1 MKRPKLVFLS
11 SIASPHQVRYCEE
24 LQKYFDATFLFYDRI
39 GNRPEWWKIE
49 LPESCIVL
57 KHVWFKSISKY
68 LTLSFWKYLNR
79 IKPDILM
86 LGGFSIPSNYLAFIW
101 AKVHRV
107 KTIVYTER
115 SRNKK
120 GKLRKKDIIWS
131 FLHLLYCNVDHVLV
145 TAEDSIQQFNDFGFN
160 KVSYCPYATDL
171 TDYFKHPIREKKS
184 GYTYLFPNRL
194 VPLYNPLMA
203 IDIFYEIYKLYP
215 TSILKLNAQGE
226 LFEKCVERINELF
239 IKDSVVFLNQINKW
253 DEMHLV
259 YKESDILIFPALF
272 SNGNFTIIEA
282 MASGMGLVISNKILG
297 LGSEVRNSYNGF
309 NCEPEIDIFVEN
321 IQQYIN
327 KPELFNE
334 HSLINRN
341 IAYKYSAEGVA
352 EFFNEIIN
360 NYESK
365 N

>member
-24 LQKYFDATFLFYDRI
+24 LQKYFDTTFLFYDRI
-39 GNRPEWWKIE
+39 GNRPKWWEIE
-49 LPESCIVL
+49 LPDSCIVL
-57 KHVWFKSISKY
+57 KNVLLKSRSKY
-68 LTLSFWKYLNR
+68 LTLSFWSHLNR

-101 AKVHRV
+101 AKIHKV

-115 SRNKK
+115 SRDKK
-120 GKLRKKDIIWS
+120 GNLRRKDIIWS
-131 FLHLLYCNVDHVLV
+131 ILYFLYRKVDNVLV
-145 TAEDSIQQFNDFGFN
+145 TAEDSIQQFNEFGFK

-171 TDYFKHPIREKKS
+171 ADYFKHPIREQKS

-194 VPLYNPLMA
+194 VPLYNPLLA
-203 IDIFYEIYKLYP
+203 IDIFFNIYKLHP

-226 LFEKCVERINELF
+226 LFEKCVERINELS
-239 IKDSVVFLNQINKW
+239 ISDNVVFLDQIDKW
-253 DEMHLV
+253 DKMHLV

-297 LGSEVRNSYNGF
+297 LGSEVKNSYNGF
-309 NCEPEIDIFVEN
+309 NCEPEIDVFVES
-321 IQQYIN
+321 IKKYIAN
-327 KPELFNE
+327 PDLFIE
-334 HSLINRN
+334 HSLINRK
-341 IAYKYSAEGVA
+341 IAYKYSTEGVA

-360 NYESK
+360 K
-365 N
+365 LWDQK